1 MASPL
6 NTCLNHRCDLNQRY
20 TRYKEGSSENGRTNK
35 YKVTQLSQ
43 PEGSNC
49 VTAGEVNSSKYTG
62 IQLSS
67 AVLDNNGIKH
77 RSNQVKGAQ
86 KTFLEGH
93 AYKKLSVQKQRGRG
107 EI

>member
-1 MASPL
+1 MTAGEVDSSK
-6 NTCLNHRCDLNQRY
+6 Y
-20 TRYKEGSSENGRTNK
+20 T
-35 YKVTQLSQ
+35 VTQLSQ
-43 PEGSNC
+43 PEGNC
-49 VTAGEVNSSKYTG
+49 VTAGEVDSSKYTG

-93 AYKKLSVQKQRGRG
+93 AYKKLSVPKQRGRG